1 MANNRYAL
9 EMQEVKELLKD
20 EVELY
25 SQHLM
30 YVYMFIV
37 AYLQTYH
44 LKTLGES
51 GRGGSFAC
59 FWEWGA
65 KKEALRQKII

>member
-30 YVYMFIV
+30 YVYMFIYV
-37 AYLQTYH
+37 YLQTYH
-44 LKTLGES
+44 LKL
-51 GRGGSFAC
+51 
-59 FWEWGA
+59 
-65 KKEALRQKII
+65 

>member
-1 MANNRYAL
+1 MKNNRFAL
-9 EMQEVKELLKD
+9 EMQEVKDLLKD

-30 YVYMFIV
+30 YICMHTCIHV
-37 AYLQTYH
+37 H
-44 LKTLGES
+44 LSILTNLSSKTLGES

-59 FWEWGA
+59 FWE
-65 KKEALRQKII
+65 

>member
-9 EMQEVKELLKD
+9 EMQEVKDLLKD
-20 EVELY
+20 EVKPY

-30 YVYMFIV
+30 YIV
-37 AYLQTYH
+37 CIHVHQSILTN
-44 LKTLGES
+44 LSSKTLGES

-59 FWEWGA
+59 FWE
-65 KKEALRQKII
+65 